1 MKKIIYRSET
11 RGKFKNEWLNTS
23 YSFSF
28 ADYFDREKMNF
39 GALRVLN
46 DDIVQPG
53 QGFGM
58 HPHDN
63 MEIITIP
70 TSGKLTHKDSMGH
83 KQEISAG
90 EVQVMSAGTGLFHA
104 EFNASL
110 KDEVSLFQ
118 IWILPK
124 KRNIKPSYEQRVFD
138 SNNYENLWQHLVSG
152 DLSNQDVLHINQDAK
167 ISRILLKKDQEAE
180 YQLDKTSYGSFIFL
194 VNGEI
199 ELDHEKL
206 GKRDAIGVY
215 ETQNFKFKAL
225 GDSYVLNI
233 EVPEK

>member
-28 ADYFDREKMNF
+28 ADYFDRERMHF

-46 DDIVQPG
+46 DDIIQPG

-83 KQEISAG
+83 QQDISAT

-104 EFNASL
+104 EFNASIT
-110 KDEVSLFQ
+110 DEVSLFQ

-124 KRNIKPSYEQRVFD
+124 KRNIKPSYNQKVFENY
-138 SNNYENLWQHLVSG
+138 NNFGAWQELVSG
-152 DLSNQDVLHINQDAK
+152 DLSNQNVLHINQDAK
-167 ISRILLKKDQEAE
+167 ISRILLKRDQESE
-180 YQLDKTSYGSFIFL
+180 YQLNKESYGSFIFL
-194 VNGEI
+194 VNGQI
-199 ELDHEKL
+199 ELDNEKL
-206 GKRDAIGVY
+206 GMRDAIGVY

-225 GDSYVLNI
+225 SDSYVLNI
-233 EVPEK
+233 EVPEG